1 MNYLY
6 AGSCPDNRMVFQQP
20 PRTLKRVAGPLL
32 LKSSVLNS
40 DELWLEKRTEHGGEV
55 VVEEGVAVVEEEE
68 VAVVVVVTDP
78 H

>member
-1 MNYLY
+1 
-6 AGSCPDNRMVFQQP
+6 MVFQQP
-20 PRTLKRVAGPLL
+20 PHTLKRVAGPLL

-40 DELWLEKRTEHGGEV
+40 DEGWLEKRTEHGGEV
-55 VVEEGVAVVEEEE
+55 VEEEGVAVEEE